1 MQSREEQAEQSA
13 GIECSLGRAQACLGI
28 LTLAHFLNDGYIN
41 YLPAVLPVL
50 LGKLDIRLALV
61 GSLILALQGLGSILQ
76 PFMGWGADQ
85 VGGRIFILV
94 GLGLSMLGASLI
106 GLAPNYGLLLGLL
119 MMAGLGNSIFH
130 PQALASARALAQ
142 DRAGLMMSLFLVG
155 GELGRGMWPSLAGLL
170 VAWLGL
176 QGLWLFVIPG
186 ALTLALLA
194 WLAPSLPPQP
204 HRAAPATWGE
214 QRGAVLALVGFV
226 GLRGTA
232 MFGVVTFVP
241 LLWHEH
247 GGSLIG
253 GASLISVMLVV
264 GILGNL
270 SGGALADRIG
280 RRPILISSSLLS
292 ALFLAFFLFA
302 HGLWLWIALALLGV
316 AVFSTAP
323 VTMLVGQDL
332 FPASQSMGSG
342 ITLGVGNA
350 LGALAVFALGF
361 AAPQYGLDVV
371 LWFIAGLSLLGLPL
385 AWFLPE
391 RAGQP
396 AS

>member
-1 MQSREEQAEQSA
+1 MSDADNVTGVDHSDTSAQST
-13 GIECSLGRAQACLGI
+13 RA
-28 LTLAHFLNDGYIN
+28 TLSVMAWAHFLNDGYIN

-50 LGKLDIRLALV
+50 LGKLDIPLALV

-76 PFMGWGADQ
+76 PFMGWGADRM
-85 VGGRIFILV
+85 GGRIFILV

-119 MMAGLGNSIFH
+119 LVAGLGNSIFH
-130 PQALASARALAQ
+130 PQALASARTLAQ
-142 DRAGLMMSLFLVG
+142 GRAGLMMSLFLIG
-155 GELGRGMWPSLAGLL
+155 GELGRGIWPSVAGLL
-170 VAWLGL
+170 VAGLGL
-176 QGLWLFVIPG
+176 HGLWLFAIPG
-186 ALTLALLA
+186 ALTLVLLA

-204 HRAAPATWGE
+204 HRSALTAWSE

-226 GLRGTA
+226 GLRGMT

-241 LLWHEH
+241 LLWHER

-270 SGGALADRIG
+270 LGGALADRIG
-280 RRPILISSSLLS
+280 RRPILIGSSLLS
-292 ALFLAFFLFA
+292 ALFLAFFLFT
-302 HGLWLWIALALLGV
+302 HGFWLWVALALLGV
-316 AVFSTAP
+316 AVFATAP

-332 FPASQSMGSG
+332 FPASQSTGSG
-342 ITLGVGNA
+342 IALGVGNA
-350 LGALAVFALGF
+350 LGAVAVFAFSF
-361 AAPQYGLDVV
+361 AAPQYGLGAV

-385 AWFLPE
+385 AWILPE